1 MGCPTA
7 LPRPQIK
14 TYSSWTYIYKDQ
26 KTKELSF
33 RLLRLQN
40 LEYWWN
46 STKSIWNF
54 PLIFDAS
61 VRPQTPASDF
71 GRFVWFWTLPSVLG
85 QLRPIFGRY
94 CLILVT
100 SKFGRLW
107 STSYSSFWFWRVVS
121 DFERLIFLGPT
132 SPWMERLRDISGS
145 LIQPIGEEDLT
156 RGA

>member
-14 TYSSWTYIYKDQ
+14 TYSSWTYIYIYKDQ

-54 PLIFDAS
+54 PLIFYAS
-61 VRPQTPASDF
+61 VRPQTPAFDFGRLRLILNASICPRTVASDFRTLPSDF
-71 GRFVWFWTLPSVLG
+71 GYVQIWTSLIDFVLFALILKSCVWFRTLDIP
-85 QLRPIFGRY
+85 
-94 CLILVT
+94 
-100 SKFGRLW
+100 W
-107 STSYSSFWFWRVVS
+107 A
-121 DFERLIFLGPT
+121 DF
-132 SPWMERLRDISGS
+132 S
-145 LIQPIGEEDLT
+145 LDGTIKGHF
-156 RGA
+156 R